1 MMEGRQGWWSIR
13 RRAVKLLEEADVEN
27 IVQMSPGRKAE
38 ADSDV
43 VDELDDVVRSVEAWL
58 ELAGAGLRQGRCC
71 TLP

>member
-13 RRAVKLLEEADVEN
+13 RCAMKLLEEADVEN

-43 VDELDDVVRSVEAWL
+43 VDELDDAVRSVEVWL